1 MITIID
7 YGRGNL
13 FSLRQALLSVGAE
26 VTMATEPD
34 DVTKADRILLP
45 GVGAFG
51 DAVREFKERG
61 FEEPILDAVKKG
73 TPILGICVGMQ
84 MLATWGEEFGRHKGL
99 DVIPGT
105 VRRIPEGVERIPNVG
120 WRTVTPGL
128 AADAIGLD
136 DPDAYFY
143 FVHSFALVP
152 ESKSNIAGTIS
163 FNNTDVVVSVSK
175 ENVAGVQFHP
185 EKSGGTGLRLLRR
198 FVTKT

>member
-175 ENVAGVQFHP
+175 DNVAGVQFHP
-185 EKSGGTGLRLLRR
+185 EKSGETGLRLLRR